1 MAYKAVFFDAGST
14 LFEVTLP
21 REERFALLAERL
33 GFGLEKEDAV
43 TVHRQ
48 MYAASFSDGFPYATT
63 LEQERQAWLGLYRPL
78 LAEVGVSD
86 PHDILA
92 QKLVDECNYTRW
104 LAIYPEVHHVLGQLR
119 GRFLLGVISNAPP
132 SLPEGLEYLELATY
146 FDTIVVSALV
156 GVQKPAAAI
165 FQIALDRLGVAAAES
180 FFVDDIEENVTAATA
195 LGMTAALID
204 RDDKHPQA
212 TCLRL
217 RSLEEVLNHVSGRA
231 DADYRDPR

>member
-1 MAYKAVFFDAGST
+1 LSYKAVFFDAGST
-14 LFEVTLP
+14 LFEVKLP

-33 GFGLEKEDAV
+33 GFGLEREEALA
-43 TVHRQ
+43 VHRQ
-48 MYAASFSDGFPYATT
+48 VYTAVFTDGFPRSTT
-63 LEQERQAWLGLYRPL
+63 LEQERQVWLGFYRPL

-86 PHDILA
+86 PRDILA

-104 LAIYPEVHHVLGQLR
+104 LAAYPEVHHVLGRLR
-119 GRFLLGVISNAPP
+119 GRFQLGVISNAPP

-146 FDTIVVSALV
+146 FNTIVVSALV
-156 GVQKPAAAI
+156 GVQKPAPAI

-180 FFVDDIEENVTAATA
+180 FFVDDIEENVAAATA
-195 LGMTAALID
+195 LGLTAALID

-212 TCLRL
+212 TCLRI

-231 DADYRDPR
+231 DAGHGDQR

>member
-1 MAYKAVFFDAGST
+1 MAYKAIFFDAGST

-33 GFGLEKEDAV
+33 GFGLAREEALA
-43 TVHRQ
+43 VHRQ
-48 MYAASFSDGFPYATT
+48 MYAASFAGGFPYTTT

-86 PHDILA
+86 PHDMLA

-146 FDTIVVSALV
+146 FDTIVVSSLV

-180 FFVDDIEENVTAATA
+180 FFVDDIEENVVAATA

-231 DADYRDPR
+231 DADHRDPR

>member
-14 LFEVTLP
+14 LFEVKLP

-33 GFGLEKEDAV
+33 GFGLEREEALA
-43 TVHRQ
+43 VHRRLF
-48 MYAASFSDGFPYATT
+48 AASFSDGFPYAAT
-63 LEQERQAWLGLYRPL
+63 LEKERQTWLGFYRPL

-104 LAIYPEVHHVLGQLR
+104 LAAYPEVHSVLGRLR
-119 GRFLLGVISNAPP
+119 GRFQLGVISNAPP

-156 GVQKPAAAI
+156 GVQKPTAAI

-195 LGMTAALID
+195 LGMAAALID

-212 TCLRL
+212 ACLRL

-231 DADYRDPR
+231 NAGHGDQR

>member
-1 MAYKAVFFDAGST
+1 M
-14 LFEVTLP
+14 FEVKLP

-33 GFGLEKEDAV
+33 GFGLEKEEAV

-48 MYAASFSDGFPYATT
+48 VYAAVFPDGFLRATT
-63 LEQERQAWLGLYRPL
+63 LEQERQAWLGVYRPL
-78 LAEVGVSD
+78 LAAVGVSD

-104 LAIYPEVHHVLGQLR
+104 LAAYPEVHHVLGRLR
-119 GRFLLGVISNAPP
+119 GRFQLGVISNAPP

-156 GVQKPAAAI
+156 EAEKPAPAI
-165 FQIALDRLGVAAAES
+165 FQIALDRLGVAATEA
-180 FFVDDIEENVTAATA
+180 FFVDDIEENVAAATA
-195 LGMTAALID
+195 LGLTAVLID
-204 RDDKHPQA
+204 RDDKHQQA
-212 TCLRL
+212 ACLRI

-231 DADYRDPR
+231 DADRGDQR